1 MATYD
6 YVCKKCDTVIE
17 IVHAITESPLIYCGK
32 CVEPRQKKFGLGAV
46 QFKGN
51 GWGSSPS

>member
-1 MATYD
+1 MATYE
-6 YVCKKCDTVIE
+6 YVCKKCDDVIE
-17 IVHAITESPLIYCGK
+17 IMHPINDSPQIFCAT
-32 CVEPRQKKFGLGAV
+32 CSIPRQKKFGLGAI